1 MAIEEVS
8 DMFSDLIILVFESTS
23 LVGTRPIR
31 NEYFGLLEF
40 VWQHGFTLSFM
51 AANKLQLEGQP
62 SKEFERTWAIGEPT
76 LVVAAGE
83 ALAEQHK
90 SF

>member
-23 LVGTRPIR
+23 LVGTRSIR

-40 VWQHGFTLSFM
+40 VWQHGFTLLW
-51 AANKLQLEGQP
+51 LQISYNWKVSLRRV
-62 SKEFERTWAIGEPT
+62 RTDVGNW
-76 LVVAAGE
+76 
-83 ALAEQHK
+83 
-90 SF
+90 